1 MNSKGIIDVMVQKA
15 NLVLEKYMNMDQ
27 KKVDEIVGKMA
38 QAALENS
45 ETLALMAF
53 EETKKEISKIR
64 FRKIFL
70 LQRMFL
76 IPLKMKK
83 PLES

>member
-15 NLVLEKYMNMDQ
+15 NLALEKYMNMDQ

-45 ETLALMAF
+45 ETLA
-53 EETKKEISKIR
+53 
-64 FRKIFL
+64 
-70 LQRMFL
+70 
-76 IPLKMKK
+76 
-83 PLES
+83 